1 MFIETATFTVIS
13 YMALPSGSASNP
25 TRDIYK
31 LEQKE
36 KVTELIKSTH
46 STQIKLPGGVA
57 APSLILGR
65 EFVLTAQ
72 PNPINL
78 ALAQASISLEEGNQA
93 LLIAKG
99 VLAEMRFPIKRVL
112 PQLINDP
119 EGDCYYLNLKLYI
132 DSTFEES
139 LELDTLLT
147 KQLSS
152 RIETLPERLSFSV
165 YNLG

>member
-1 MFIETATFTVIS
+1 MFIEATTFTVIS
-13 YMALPSGSASNP
+13 YVTIPSGSTSNT

-31 LEQKE
+31 LEPNE
-36 KVTELIKSTH
+36 KSTEFIRTTP
-46 STQIKLPGGVA
+46 STQLKLLGGFLI
-57 APSLILGR
+57 PSLILGR
-65 EFVLTAQ
+65 DLVEVAQ
-72 PNPINL
+72 TNPVDL
-78 ALAQASISLEEGNQA
+78 ALAQAKIPLDEGNQA

-99 VLAEMRFPIKRVL
+99 VLAEMQFPIKRIA

-139 LELDTLLT
+139 LELDTILT

-152 RIETLPERLSFSV
+152 RVEILPERLSFSV
-165 YNLG
+165 YDLG